1 MEEGVKAGTP
11 LSVAFPTLV
20 LKPTPGCL
28 WNTDIKQYCRAVG
41 IEHLF
46 IKWCLVNG
54 YPHLNHRLK

>member
-28 WNTDIKQYCRAVG
+28 WNTDIKQYCRAVVSKAG
-41 IEHLF
+41 LQKRVHWNTGRE
-46 IKWCLVNG
+46 
-54 YPHLNHRLK
+54 Y